1 MPPISKIIKCG
12 LESRTRELYK
22 AHVPYQQIADT
33 LSDESGYN
41 ITKAMVFQ
49 YLKNDSNFTAEL
61 VETKKKLG
69 VKVAEAEIS
78 TIEGRLSVIDKLVQV
93 FEVTDSKQ
101 DMCMISREIR
111 EHYDSLDKRIGKLTN
126 NPQVTINNIHALNT
140 LSDEQLIEIIN
151 SE

>member
-1 MPPISKIIKCG
+1 
-12 LESRTRELYK
+12 
-22 AHVPYQQIADT
+22 
-33 LSDESGYN
+33 
-41 ITKAMVFQ
+41 MVFQ

-101 DMCMISREIR
+101 DMCMLSREIR